1 MLRLLGKL
9 LPLIV
14 HEIADLIKQ
23 KAERKRVEKVITD
36 KIQENQK
43 NENS

>member
-23 KAERKRVEKVITD
+23 KSERKRIEKVITD